1 MGEKWSPKNAFWG
14 AVRVYPARPP
24 ISAVSKVGD
33 RADSAEGRAS
43 TLTACGEV
51 SIPGDELHTWSLC
64 SPPPPAPAAPGPFVH
79 PSFLAPSPF
88 FLLFFLSSPSL
99 LFSSFPSYTHLSLLL
114 LLLSSPPSCPLFI
127 VDLHAAAS
135 GLCLPLPLFSL
146 KYPLSFLCLLA
157 IIDIP
162 PPSDPFRSRFLVS
175 QVPTLTPLG
184 NETATTSSLPP
195 SVSRYLVLSTRLH
208 SFPTT
213 IRTVSP

>member
-1 MGEKWSPKNAFWG
+1 MSTIHPADNPALFGCAQQNIKQERMQTQTVLIGQLRISCCGREMEPKNAFWG

-33 RADSAEGRAS
+33 LADSAEGRAS

-127 VDLHAAAS
+127 VDLHAAS
-135 GLCLPLPLFSL
+135 GLCLRLPLFFSQISPFVSL
-146 KYPLSFLCLLA
+146 FAGHYRYPS
-157 IIDIP
+157 
-162 PPSDPFRSRFLVS
+162 
-175 QVPTLTPLG
+175 PL
-184 NETATTSSLPP
+184 
-195 SVSRYLVLSTRLH
+195 
-208 SFPTT
+208 
-213 IRTVSP
+213 